1 MAEGRSHLSSNPGR
15 YAIGSP
21 DGPDLTAGQ
30 VVSFEMGGQW
40 VEGRA
45 EYSDALYAVQP
56 GAGGRAVIDGYYILN
71 PEGGVCGLC
80 VDMNIRTPSR
90 RGDT

>member
-1 MAEGRSHLSSNPGR
+1 MAEGPLHLSANPGR

-40 VEGRA
+40 VEGRV
-45 EYSDALYAVQP
+45 EYSAARYAVQA
-56 GAGGRAVIDGYYILN
+56 GAAGHAAIDGYYILN

-80 VDMNIRTPSR
+80 VGMNVRTPSR
-90 RGDT
+90 RGVT